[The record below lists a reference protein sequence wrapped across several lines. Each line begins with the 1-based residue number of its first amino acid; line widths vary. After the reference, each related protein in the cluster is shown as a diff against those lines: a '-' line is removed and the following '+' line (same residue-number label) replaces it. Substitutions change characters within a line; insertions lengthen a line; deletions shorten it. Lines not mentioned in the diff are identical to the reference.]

1 MKKLTQNKKTVTAQL
16 PESIFNKL
24 DALAKAENRSKS
36 YYIKKSLEFYLDE
49 VQEDIKDI
57 FEARKRYDAFLS
69 SDSKGKTLKEMKA
82 KYQL

>member
-1 MKKLTQNKKTVTAQL
+1 MVQNKKTVTAQL
-16 PESIFNKL
+16 PERIFNKL

-57 FEARKRYDAFLS
+57 FEARKRYDEFLS
-69 SDSKGKTLKEMKA
+69 SEEKGKTLKEMKV
-82 KYQL
+82 KYKL